1 MSGRLGAL
9 AGLAGLAIRGGAAL
23 LSANVLG
30 CHASGTPAS
39 AGRGPFEHVTGSP
52 VGLELDVVARPR
64 FAGGARLELE
74 VTARGAGLPR
84 RWVVQK
90 RWAGEEEVWSRIGA
104 VHARCDGVEVAT
116 TYDDLDT
123 HVGWT
128 LPARCAVAKL
138 AYVIAPEPRGLAFG
152 YEFDVQVAPALV
164 TAIAETALVLPDCP
178 DETPARVRASF
189 DLGEMPGA
197 EGLYSLGVEGAIDT
211 TTRAARHAYLA
222 AGRFDHGDL
231 PAAGALALQAR
242 FSAQLS
248 ERFDRAA
255 ALRDLGALARA
266 ESALFADP
274 TKETLRVLVLGVG
287 AGDDEPSPHG
297 TSLTSSALLW
307 LEADAPWTPHQA
319 RLAAHEMVHLYNGQI
334 VRRAGKD
341 SETYWFS
348 EGFTERIADE
358 LMLRAGVGRASQ
370 WLEAQRAR
378 LAAYATHPRV
388 DAPNAQAD
396 MRWQGDAASLP
407 YLRGALIAVFV
418 DHAMRVR
425 SAGARSLDDLM
436 RGLVARARRGE
447 APFSQEQLLSAI
459 ADEVSPAEARTVR
472 AVAIDGVRLAL
483 PEDAYGRCVRVVPD
497 GAGQTLA
504 IAPGVKDLEA
514 CLRP

>member
-1 MSGRLGAL
+1 VSRPSLGAL
-9 AGLAGLAIRGGAAL
+9 CCVVPLA
-23 LSANVLG
+23 LG
-30 CHASGTPAS
+30 CHPAS
-39 AGRGPFEHVTGSP
+39 PRPSAGLGAFEHVTSSP

-74 VTARGAGLPR
+74 VTARGEALPR

-90 RWAGEEEVWSRIGA
+90 RWAGEEEVSSRIGA
-104 VHARCDGVEVAT
+104 VRARCDGVEVAT
-116 TYDDLDT
+116 EVDDLGT

-138 AYVIAPEPRGLAFG
+138 TYAIASEPRGLAFG

-189 DLGEMPGA
+189 DLAEMPGA
-197 EGLYSLGVEGAIDT
+197 EGLYSLGVDRAVDT

-222 AGRFDHGDL
+222 AGRFERGE
-231 PAAGALALQAR
+231 AKAGALSLEAR
-242 FSAQLS
+242 FSADFS
-248 ERFDRAA
+248 KRFDRAE
-255 ALRDLGALARA
+255 ALRDLAALAKA
-266 ESALFADP
+266 EATLFADP
-274 TKETLRVLVLGVG
+274 TPETLRVLFIGVR
-287 AGDDEPSPHG
+287 AGSDEPAPHG

-307 LEADAPWTPHQA
+307 LEADEAWTPHQA
-319 RLAAHEMVHLYNGQI
+319 RLAAHEMVHLYNGQV

-348 EGFTERIADE
+348 EGFTELLADE
-358 LMLRAGVGRASQ
+358 LMLRSGIGRASQ

-378 LAAYATHPRV
+378 LAAYSAHPQV
-388 DAPNAQAD
+388 DAPNAKAD

-418 DHAMRVR
+418 DHAIRVR
-425 SAGARSLDDLM
+425 SSGTRSLDDLM
-436 RGLVARARRGE
+436 RELIMRARRGE
-447 APFSQEQLLSAI
+447 GPFSQEQLLGAI
-459 ADEVSPAEARTVR
+459 AAEISPADARVVR
-472 AVAIDGVRLAL
+472 AVAIDGARIAL
-483 PEDAYGRCVRVVPD
+483 PQEAYGRCVRVVPE

-504 IAPGVKDLEA
+504 LAAGVRDLEA